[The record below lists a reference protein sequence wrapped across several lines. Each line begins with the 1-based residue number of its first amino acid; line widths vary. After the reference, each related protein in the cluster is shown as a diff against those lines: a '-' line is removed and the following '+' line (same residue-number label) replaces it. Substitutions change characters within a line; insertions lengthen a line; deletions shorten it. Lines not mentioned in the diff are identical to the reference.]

1 MEEPTYSV
9 IIVTYQRDLEVQATL
24 SAILAQSVRREAMEI
39 CVVDNGGAERTRAA
53 WADRVDIWVDSQ
65 DNLGCAGGRNRG
77 AEATRAPILVFVD
90 DDGIPGPDFVERLGE
105 VLHGHPDAVAV
116 RGRAVA
122 LNHPL
127 LTAMASHYHR
137 GSRVCED
144 LLTLEGGSAV
154 RRGPFEAVGGY
165 DASRAYHEG
174 VELSGRL
181 LEAHPGTTILYT
193 PNAVL
198 RHDFLRGWRHFLS
211 KARMTAL
218 ADDRVDTEGDTLLA
232 DSLTRLRQ
240 LPIVDGRRLWQK
252 VAGRLIKIGFN
263 FAKKYYRWRALPR
276 LQSTRR

>member
-1 MEEPTYSV
+1 
-9 IIVTYQRDLEVQATL
+9 
-24 SAILAQSVRREAMEI
+24 
-39 CVVDNGGAERTRAA
+39 
-53 WADRVDIWVDSQ
+53 
-65 DNLGCAGGRNRG
+65 
-77 AEATRAPILVFVD
+77 
-90 DDGIPGPDFVERLGE
+90 
-105 VLHGHPDAVAV
+105 
-116 RGRAVA
+116 
-122 LNHPL
+122 
-127 LTAMASHYHR
+127 MASHYHR
-137 GSRVCED
+137 GPRVCED
-144 LLTLEGGSAV
+144 LLTLEGGAAV

-218 ADDRVDTEGDTLLA
+218 ADDRVDTESDTLLA

-240 LPIVDGRRLWQK
+240 LPIVDGRRFWQK

-276 LQSTRR
+276 LHSTRR